1 MKKMSMFALLLA
13 AVVATSYSVSGT
25 YAKYTSSSEGTDSAR
40 VAKWGINMENVV
52 DLFASDYTD
61 VKSAD
66 NGDGTF
72 DNVVAP
78 GTEGS
83 YTFTIDGA
91 PETNYTLEVDV
102 TGTDTIGQI
111 VYTLDKDTDAEQEF
125 ATIEE
130 LAAAIDQLYD
140 PAKVYAANTST
151 ESEHTIGW
159 YWTFEEN
166 DDDTTTDINEK
177 DTNNTTDTN
186 LGNDGTGEVSLTVKI
201 TAVQTE
207 AAPTNN

>member
-25 YAKYTSSSEGTDSAR
+25 YAKYTSSKEGTDSAR
-40 VAKWGINMENVV
+40 VAKWGINMENTVN
-52 DLFASDYTD
+52 LFKSDYTD
-61 VKSAD
+61 VKSD
-66 NGDGTF
+66 DK
-72 DNVVAP
+72 VVAP

-91 PETNYTLEVDV
+91 PETNYTLDVVV
-102 TGTDTIGQI
+102 TGTDNIGQI
-111 VYTLDKDTDAEQEF
+111 VYTLDKDTQNAKEF
-125 ATIEE
+125 NTIED
-130 LAAAIDQLYD
+130 LADAIEAIYV
-140 PAKVYAANTST
+140 PGKVYAANTTS

-159 YWTFEEN
+159 YWTFEE
-166 DDDTTTDINEK
+166 DEA
-177 DTNNTTDTN
+177 NNTTDTN
-186 LGNDGTGEVSLTVKI
+186 LGNKDVLDTVELTVKI